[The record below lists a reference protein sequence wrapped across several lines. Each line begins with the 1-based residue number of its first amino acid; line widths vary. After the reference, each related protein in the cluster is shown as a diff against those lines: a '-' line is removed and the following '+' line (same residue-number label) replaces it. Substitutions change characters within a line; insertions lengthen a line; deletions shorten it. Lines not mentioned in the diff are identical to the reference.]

1 MAVTAVRGTSRPDSS
16 VGDTT
21 PLARDGGVVFGAAPS
36 RLAGCGY
43 DGGVAD
49 APERRIRIVSVSPS
63 RNPELVHGALAG
75 SEAGRPGA
83 WAVALGGL
91 VSLAVAMGIGR
102 FAFTP
107 LLPMMLHDGSVT
119 LHQGGWIATW
129 NYIGYFAGALACL
142 LIRPDAA
149 RMVRWGLAAT
159 VALTLAM
166 ALPLGMLSWSLWRAA
181 AGVASA
187 FVLVYTAAWCMQR
200 LAEAGKPAL
209 GGLIFCGPG
218 IGIVATGVSA
228 FGMVGMDWSAAWGW
242 IAFGVLA
249 LLLVAA
255 VWRIFRPDAAPRAGA
270 APASATAAPA
280 RMAAMSGEA
289 WALTVAYGLAGFGYI
304 ITATFL
310 PVIAREAMPGSLWAD
325 LFWPLFGAA
334 VALGALT
341 AVRIGV
347 RHDNRVLLALAYG
360 MQATG
365 VAIAAVWPT
374 LAGFALS
381 SLLAGLPFTALV
393 LFAMHEARRLAG
405 DQAPRL
411 IGLMTAAYGLG
422 QIVGPPFAT
431 ALVARTGG
439 FAASLAGAA
448 LALLVGALIYLW
460 LRRIAPLP
468 SAAAPHA

>member
-1 MAVTAVRGTSRPDSS
+1 M
-16 VGDTT
+16 
-21 PLARDGGVVFGAAPS
+21 
-36 RLAGCGY
+36 
-43 DGGVAD
+43 
-49 APERRIRIVSVSPS
+49 SVSPS
-63 RNPELVHGALAG
+63 RNPELVHGTLAG
-75 SEAGRPGA
+75 SEAHRPGA

-129 NYIGYFAGALACL
+129 NYIGYFVGALACL

-166 ALPLGMLSWSLWRAA
+166 ALPLGMLAWSLWRAA

-187 FVLVYTAAWCMQR
+187 FVLVYTTAWCMQR

-228 FGMVGMDWSAAWGW
+228 FGMVGMHWSAAWGW

-255 VWRIFRPDAAPRAGA
+255 VWRIFQPDAVQRTA
-270 APASATAAPA
+270 ATSTSAAPA
-280 RMAAMSGEA
+280 RRATISGEA

-310 PVIAREAMPGSLWAD
+310 PVIARQAMPGSLWAD

-360 MQATG
+360 MQAAG

-405 DQAPRL
+405 EQAPRL

-439 FAASLAGAA
+439 FAASLIGAA
-448 LALLVGALIYLW
+448 VALLIGALIYLW
-460 LRRIAPLP
+460 LRRVAPLP